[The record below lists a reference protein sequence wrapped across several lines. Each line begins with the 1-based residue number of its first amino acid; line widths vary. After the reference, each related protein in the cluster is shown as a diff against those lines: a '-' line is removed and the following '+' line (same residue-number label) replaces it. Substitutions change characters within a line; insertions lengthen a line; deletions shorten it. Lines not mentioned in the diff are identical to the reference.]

1 MGAIVKHILHPH
13 TSSAIAKW
21 HRPTNAV
28 DQPEAIDWHKLEVF
42 IKKIVTLFTTLQYVC
57 VHTTMNSE
65 L

>member
-13 TSSAIAKW
+13 ASSAIAKW

-28 DQPEAIDWHKLEVF
+28 DQPEAIDWYKLQIF
-42 IKKIVTLFTTLQYVC
+42 IKKIVTLFTTLQYAC
-57 VHTTMNSE
+57 AHTTLNSE